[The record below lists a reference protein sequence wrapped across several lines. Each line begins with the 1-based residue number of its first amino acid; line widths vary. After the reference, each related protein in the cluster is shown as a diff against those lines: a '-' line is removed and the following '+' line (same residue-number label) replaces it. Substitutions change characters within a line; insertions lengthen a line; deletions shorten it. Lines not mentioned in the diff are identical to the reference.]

1 MLLLFTLRRAT
12 TSEEKL
18 EEKNGPQIPF
28 PPFDS
33 RPLIDSIVMRQL
45 KRSPWPTGRG
55 FQGFKKSKRSL
66 LIYDYNNIFKIP
78 TLIHLKLVHK
88 NREKEMLRRYV
99 DIMRTGIVRLL

>member
-1 MLLLFTLRRAT
+1 MFLLFTLRRAT

-33 RPLIDSIVMRQL
+33 RPLIDSFVLRQL
-45 KRSPWPTGRG
+45 KRSPWPPGRG

-66 LIYDYNNIFKIP
+66 LNMTITTFSRFP
-78 TLIHLKLVHK
+78 H
-88 NREKEMLRRYV
+88 
-99 DIMRTGIVRLL
+99 

>member
-1 MLLLFTLRRAT
+1 MLVLFTLRRAV
-12 TSEEKL
+12 TSEENL

-28 PPFDS
+28 PPFNS
-33 RPLIDSIVMRQL
+33 IDSFVLRQL
-45 KRSPWPTGRG
+45 KRSPWPPVRG

-88 NREKEMLRRYV
+88 NREKEMLRRYI
-99 DIMRTGIVRLL
+99 DIMRTGIIY